1 MGNCHLFTS
10 RSNSIQIN
18 IIHFGLDD
26 LKCETETLGDNTAA
40 RFASEVEE
48 LRTNAPENTLVM
60 CSGSLLRPSTLNLT
74 TKGSHMIAVGKK
86 LQIDCCVI
94 GNHDFDFGVDNLM
107 DCVKQSNF
115 PWLNGNFYDANS
127 MQLFGALPQY
137 HVIKKAE
144 IKIGVIGLIEP
155 EWIKT
160 VSAIDQ
166 TEVIVKDFCA
176 EGRRLANELRCI
188 HECHV
193 VIALTH
199 MSWPN
204 DLRLAREVAEIDL
217 VLGGYDQTDG
227 FEVVTSVDGK
237 DRWVVKSGYGFNRL
251 RQIQLFWDPTTQR
264 LVKVLDKVKSIDV
277 SSTVDFGITDFIER
291 TTSTFNESLNRVIGK
306 LDVPLDGRFA
316 MIRTRET
323 NLGNFLADVALTSV
337 DADCAI
343 LNSSI
348 MRFDSIIPEG
358 VFTLRYL
365 NLLLPKL
372 TPIVVLEVTGAEL
385 IEVLENAVSQ
395 VPELNGR
402 FVQVSKIKFA
412 YHSNYPQGERLE
424 ESMLLISGRPVNRE
438 QCYRLATTGSM
449 IKGEDG
455 YRMLLNKERIVHET
469 NAITLDAAVVNYF
482 QAIDILNDPIKTGRK
497 HRPHLIRMKARRLLV
512 QTIMSDQQARG
523 VAYPKPSLVPEELDV
538 ANGVLLD
545 ETSRQQLKHVIAD
558 KENKRRTVAPKVQ
571 RRIVNLDQD

>member
-1 MGNCHLFTS
+1 MGNWPPSANKSKRVKIHIL
-10 RSNSIQIN
+10 
-18 IIHFGLDD
+18 HFGLGDV
-26 LKCETETLGDNTAA
+26 KSEVETRGVVAVA
-40 RFASEVEE
+40 RFISDVEE

-176 EGRRLANELRCI
+176 EGRRLANELRCV
-188 HECHV
+188 HRCHL

-237 DRWVVKSGYGFNRL
+237 DRWVVKSGYGFNCL

-264 LVKVLDKVKSIDV
+264 LVKVLDKVKPIDV
-277 SSTVDFGITDFIER
+277 SITVDSGITDIVEK
-291 TTSTFNESLNRVIGK
+291 TMSTFNESLNRVIGK

-449 IKGEDG
+449 ARGEDG

>member
-1 MGNCHLFTS
+1 M
-10 RSNSIQIN
+10 
-18 IIHFGLDD
+18 
-26 LKCETETLGDNTAA
+26 A
-40 RFASEVEE
+40 
-48 LRTNAPENTLVM
+48 
-60 CSGSLLRPSTLNLT
+60 
-74 TKGSHMIAVGKK
+74 
-86 LQIDCCVI
+86 
-94 GNHDFDFGVDNLM
+94 
-107 DCVKQSNF
+107 
-115 PWLNGNFYDANS
+115 
-127 MQLFGALPQY
+127 
-137 HVIKKAE
+137 
-144 IKIGVIGLIEP
+144 
-155 EWIKT
+155 
-160 VSAIDQ
+160 
-166 TEVIVKDFCA
+166 
-176 EGRRLANELRCI
+176 
-188 HECHV
+188 
-193 VIALTH
+193 
-199 MSWPN
+199 
-204 DLRLAREVAEIDL
+204 
-217 VLGGYDQTDG
+217 
-227 FEVVTSVDGK
+227 
-237 DRWVVKSGYGFNRL
+237 
-251 RQIQLFWDPTTQR
+251 
-264 LVKVLDKVKSIDV
+264 
-277 SSTVDFGITDFIER
+277 
-291 TTSTFNESLNRVIGK
+291 TFNESLNRVIGK

-348 MRFDSIIPEG
+348 MQFDSIIPEG

-365 NLLLPKL
+365 NLLIPKL
-372 TPIVVLEVTGAEL
+372 TPIVVLEVTGADL

-449 IKGEDG
+449 VKGEDG

-469 NAITLDAAVVNYF
+469 NTITLDAAVVNYF
-482 QAIDILNDPIKTGRK
+482 KAIDILNDPVKISRK

-512 QTIMSDQQARG
+512 QAIISDQQARG
-523 VAYPKPSLVPEELDV
+523 IAYPKPPLVPEELDA

-545 ETSRQQLKHVIAD
+545 ETSKQQLKHVIAD